1 MVERHRHIE
10 ELVHAVLKLEPSQ
23 RESFLSGACASDP
36 SLRSEIEAL
45 VSAHEREG
53 SFPNLP
59 AYEVAPGVIEI
70 GGGALIGRVI
80 GHYEVID
87 LIGRGGMG
95 EVYRARD
102 ARLNR
107 LVAMKFVS
115 SEHVNESARRR
126 FQQEARMAS
135 ALNHPHILTVHE
147 AGEFE
152 GQQYLVTEFIDGGT
166 VREWA
171 RNHKPDW
178 RQVAELLIG
187 VADGL
192 ACAHE
197 AGILHRDIKPDN
209 ILVTKSGYAK
219 LADFGLAK
227 LTQDEEL
234 AEAVTVSR
242 TRPGVIIGTIA
253 YMSPEQASGKPLD
266 ARSDIFAFGV
276 VLYEML
282 SGRKPFEGATEL
294 ETLQLIIHGT
304 PKPLRDAL
312 PVTVRAVVERALEKE
327 PADRYQAMREMFV
340 DLRRVTGESGK
351 AAAPS
356 QPQEEFKSA
365 IGTAQRERESES
377 AIRSLA
383 VLPFVNTSA
392 NSEME
397 YLSDGLTE
405 SITFSLSQLP
415 QVRVMARSAVFRFK
429 GKTQDAQRIGQTLG
443 VRAVLTGRV
452 LQRGEM
458 LLISVELVDVENGWQ
473 LWGDQYRRQA
483 ADIFAIEEDIAR
495 EISEK
500 LRVKIT
506 PEKKELLARRYTEDV
521 EAYHL
526 YLKGKFF
533 WGKRTEDGLKKGIQ
547 YFRQAIERDP
557 TYALAYAGLAEGYVP
572 LGMYGHVH
580 PKDAFPKAK
589 SAAQKA
595 LDIDPQLAEART
607 VLGGIQ
613 SCFEWDQSGAE
624 KELRAAIALDPKYP
638 RARQNLCECLIVK
651 GRPAEAL
658 TEVKLA
664 LELDP
669 LSLHMNAAL
678 TMTCYFGRRYEE
690 AIDQGRRNVEMD
702 PSFFPGYFY
711 LGLAYSQHGQHS
723 EAVAALQ
730 QATVLSSNS
739 TFMLAALGGAFA
751 FWRKQEEAKKIL
763 AELEEIGR
771 RKYVTQVFVA
781 AIYAG
786 LGETDRA
793 LNCLDLAYED
803 RCPRLLQ
810 CLVADSRFDSLRG
823 DARFHDLLHRTGV
836 SDTRGKET

>member
-23 RESFLSGACASDP
+23 RESFLSSACASDP

-102 ARLNR
+102 ASLNR
-107 LVAMKFVS
+107 PVAIKFVS

-135 ALNHPHILTVHE
+135 ALNHPHIVTVHE

-171 RNHKPDW
+171 DNNKPDW
-178 RQVAELLIG
+178 RQVIDLLIG

-197 AGILHRDIKPDN
+197 AGMLHRDIKPDN

-276 VLYEML
+276 VLYEIL

-294 ETLQLIIHGT
+294 ETLQTIIHGA
-304 PKPLRDAL
+304 PKPLGDAL
-312 PVTVRAVVERALEKE
+312 PVTLRAVVETALKKE
-327 PADRYQAMREMFV
+327 PAGRSQAMRTMFL
-340 DLRRVTGESGK
+340 DLRRVTRESGT
-351 AAAPS
+351 AAVPS
-356 QPQEEFKSA
+356 HPQEEFKSA
-365 IGTAQRERESES
+365 FGAAQRERESES
-377 AIRSLA
+377 VIRSLA
-383 VLPFVNTSA
+383 VLPFVNTSG

-429 GKTQDAQRIGQTLG
+429 GKTEDSQRIGQTLG

-458 LLISVELVDVENGWQ
+458 LMISVELVDVENGWQ
-473 LWGDQYRRQA
+473 LWGDQYRRKA

-595 LDIDPQLAEART
+595 LEIDPQLAEART

-613 SCFEWDQSGAE
+613 SCFEWDLSGAE
-624 KELRAAIALDPKYP
+624 KELRAAIELDPKYP
-638 RARQNLCECLIVK
+638 RARQNLCECLTAK
-651 GRPAEAL
+651 GQLAEAV
-658 TEVKLA
+658 TEVKRA

-669 LSLHMNAAL
+669 LSLHMNAAV
-678 TMTCYFGRRYEE
+678 TMTYYFSRQYEE

-702 PSFFPGYFY
+702 PNFFPGYFY

-751 FWRKQEEAKKIL
+751 FWRKEEEARKIL

-793 LNCLDLAYED
+793 LTCLDLAYED
-803 RCPRLLQ
+803 RCPWLLR

-823 DARFHDLLHRTGV
+823 DARFHDLLHRTAV
-836 SDTRGKET
+836 PDTRGKET

>member
-1 MVERHRHIE
+1 MVERHRQIGE
-10 ELVHAVLKLEPSQ
+10 IFHAVLKLDPSQ
-23 RESFLSGACASDP
+23 RESFLSTACASDP
-36 SLRSEIEAL
+36 SLRSEIEEL
-45 VSAHEREG
+45 VFAHERAG
-53 SFPNLP
+53 SFLNLP
-59 AYEVAPGVIEI
+59 ASEVVHGLIEN
-70 GGGALIGRVI
+70 GRGALIGRLI
-80 GHYEVID
+80 GHYKVIEVIA
-87 LIGRGGMG
+87 RGGMG

-102 ARLNR
+102 DRLNR
-107 LVAMKFVS
+107 AVAIKVIS
-115 SEHVNESARRR
+115 AEHVNESARRR
-126 FQQEARMAS
+126 FEQEARMAS

-171 RNHKPDW
+171 QDNKPDW
-178 RQVAELLIG
+178 RQVVDLLIG

-197 AGILHRDIKPDN
+197 AGMLHRDIKPDN

-227 LTQDEEL
+227 LTQDEDL

-383 VLPFVNTSA
+383 VLPFVNTSG

-429 GKTQDAQRIGQTLG
+429 GKTEDSQRIGQTLG

-458 LLISVELVDVENGWQ
+458 LMISVELVDVENGWQ
-473 LWGDQYRRQA
+473 LWGDQYRRKA
-483 ADIFAIEEDIAR
+483 VDIFAIEEDIAR

-572 LGMYGHVH
+572 LGMYGYVH

-595 LDIDPQLAEART
+595 LEIDPQLAEART
-607 VLGGIQ
+607 VLGGIHI
-613 SCFEWDQSGAE
+613 SFEMDLDSAE
-624 KELRAAIALDPKYP
+624 KELRAAIELDPNYP
-638 RARQNLCECLIVK
+638 RARQTLCECLTVR
-651 GRPAEAL
+651 GQLAEAVI
-658 TEVKLA
+658 EVQRA

-678 TMTCYFGRRYEE
+678 TMTYYFSGQYEE

-702 PSFFPGYFY
+702 PNFFPGYFY
-711 LGLAYSQHGQHS
+711 LGLAHSPHGQHS

-730 QATVLSSNS
+730 QATVLSGRS
-739 TFMLAALGGAFA
+739 TLMLAALGGAFA
-751 FWRKQEEAKKIL
+751 FGRKEEEARKIL
-763 AELEEIGR
+763 AELEEAGR

-786 LGETDRA
+786 LGETDRVFA
-793 LNCLDLAYED
+793 CLDLAYED
-803 RCPRLLQ
+803 RCPWLVR
-810 CLVADSRFDSLRG
+810 CLVADWRFHSLRA
-823 DARFHDLLHRTGV
+823 DARFQNLLHRTAL
-836 SDTRGKET
+836 SDVKIHKS

>member
-1 MVERHRHIE
+1 
-10 ELVHAVLKLEPSQ
+10 
-23 RESFLSGACASDP
+23 
-36 SLRSEIEAL
+36 
-45 VSAHEREG
+45 
-53 SFPNLP
+53 
-59 AYEVAPGVIEI
+59 
-70 GGGALIGRVI
+70 
-80 GHYEVID
+80 
-87 LIGRGGMG
+87 MG

-102 ARLNR
+102 GHLSRS
-107 LVAMKFVS
+107 VAIKFLS
-115 SEHVNESARRR
+115 SELVNESARRR

-152 GQQYLVTEFIDGGT
+152 GHQYIVTEFVDGGT

-171 RNHKPDW
+171 RKNKPGW
-178 RQVAELLIG
+178 RQVVDLLIG

-227 LTQDEEL
+227 LTRPADEEPG
-234 AEAVTVSR
+234 EALTISR
-242 TRPGVIIGTIA
+242 TRAGVIIGTIA
-253 YMSPEQASGKPLD
+253 YMAPEQASGKPLD

-276 VLYEML
+276 VLYELL
-282 SGRKPFEGATEL
+282 SGQKPFEGATEL
-294 ETLQLIIHGT
+294 ETLQAIIHRK
-304 PKPLRDAL
+304 PKPLGEAF
-312 PVTVRAVVERALEKE
+312 PAKVRAVVKKALEKE
-327 PADRYQAMREMFV
+327 ATNRYQTMREMFLE
-340 DLRRVTGESGK
+340 LRRVARHSEIATELKSIPNPEDTTQDEPVPES
-351 AAAPS
+351 S
-356 QPQEEFKSA
+356 
-365 IGTAQRERESES
+365 
-377 AIRSLA
+377 IRSLA
-383 VLPFVNTSA
+383 VLPFVNGSG

-405 SITFSLSQLP
+405 SIIFSLSRLP

-429 GKTQDAQRIGQTLG
+429 GKTEDAQSIGQTLG
-443 VRAVLTGRV
+443 VRSVLTGRV
-452 LQRGEM
+452 MQRGEL
-458 LLISVELVDVENGWQ
+458 LLINVELVDVENGWQ
-473 LWGDQYRRQA
+473 LWGDQYRRKA

-506 PEKKELLARRYTEDV
+506 PENKEQLARRYTDDV

-572 LGMYGHVH
+572 LGFYGHVH

-595 LDIDPQLAEART
+595 LEIDPQLVEALT
-607 VLGGIQ
+607 VLGAMH
-613 SCFEWDQSGAE
+613 STFEWNPAGAE
-624 KELRAAIALDPKYP
+624 QELRAAIQLDPKYP
-638 RARQNLCECLIVK
+638 RARQCLCECLTVK
-651 GRPAEAL
+651 GQFAEAVA
-658 TEVKLA
+658 EVKRG

-678 TMTCYFGRRYEE
+678 TMAYYFTRQYDE
-690 AIDQGRRNVEMD
+690 AIEQGRRNVEMD

-711 LGLAYSQHGQHS
+711 LGLAYTQNGQHS
-723 EAVAALQ
+723 ESVAALQ
-730 QATVLSSNS
+730 QATALSSNS
-739 TFMLAALGGAFA
+739 TFMLATLAGAFA
-751 FWRKQEEAKKIL
+751 FWKKEEEARKIL
-763 AELEEIGR
+763 AELEDRGH
-771 RKYVTQVFVA
+771 RKYVSQTFVA
-781 AIYAG
+781 AVYTG

-793 LNCLDLAYED
+793 LTCLNLAFDD
-803 RCPRLLQ
+803 RCPWLLR
-810 CLVADSRFDSLRG
+810 CLVSDGRFDDIRS
-823 DARFHDLLHRTGV
+823 DARFQDLRCRMGA
-836 SDTRGKET
+836 

>member
-23 RESFLSGACASDP
+23 RESFLSSACASDP

-59 AYEVAPGVIEI
+59 AYEVAPGVIENRR
-70 GGGALIGRVI
+70 GALIGRVI

-107 LVAMKFVS
+107 PVAIKFVS

-147 AGEFE
+147 SGEFE

-171 RNHKPDW
+171 DNNKPDW
-178 RQVAELLIG
+178 RQVVDLLTG

-197 AGILHRDIKPDN
+197 AGMLHRDIKPDN

-429 GKTQDAQRIGQTLG
+429 GKTEDALRIGQTLG

-452 LQRGEM
+452 LQRGDM

-473 LWGDQYRRQA
+473 LWGDQYRRKA
-483 ADIFAIEEDIAR
+483 ADIFAIEEDIA
-495 EISEK
+495 S
-500 LRVKIT
+500 
-506 PEKKELLARRYTEDV
+506 
-521 EAYHL
+521 
-526 YLKGKFF
+526 
-533 WGKRTEDGLKKGIQ
+533 
-547 YFRQAIERDP
+547 
-557 TYALAYAGLAEGYVP
+557 
-572 LGMYGHVH
+572 
-580 PKDAFPKAK
+580 
-589 SAAQKA
+589 
-595 LDIDPQLAEART
+595 
-607 VLGGIQ
+607 
-613 SCFEWDQSGAE
+613 
-624 KELRAAIALDPKYP
+624 
-638 RARQNLCECLIVK
+638 
-651 GRPAEAL
+651 
-658 TEVKLA
+658 
-664 LELDP
+664 
-669 LSLHMNAAL
+669 
-678 TMTCYFGRRYEE
+678 
-690 AIDQGRRNVEMD
+690 
-702 PSFFPGYFY
+702 
-711 LGLAYSQHGQHS
+711 
-723 EAVAALQ
+723 
-730 QATVLSSNS
+730 
-739 TFMLAALGGAFA
+739 
-751 FWRKQEEAKKIL
+751 
-763 AELEEIGR
+763 
-771 RKYVTQVFVA
+771 
-781 AIYAG
+781 
-786 LGETDRA
+786 
-793 LNCLDLAYED
+793 
-803 RCPRLLQ
+803 
-810 CLVADSRFDSLRG
+810 
-823 DARFHDLLHRTGV
+823 
-836 SDTRGKET
+836 

>member
-1 MVERHRHIE
+1 MEERHRQIE
-10 ELVHAVLKLEPSQ
+10 EIFHAVLELEPGQ
-23 RESFLSGACASDP
+23 RQSFLSSACASDP
-36 SLRSEIEAL
+36 SLRSEIEKL
-45 VSAHEREG
+45 VSAHERMG
-53 SFPNLP
+53 SFLKLP
-59 AYEVAPGVIEI
+59 AYEVAAGLIKN
-70 GGGALIGRVI
+70 GDGALVGRVI
-80 GHYEVID
+80 GHYEVIN

-107 LVAMKFVS
+107 PVALKFVS
-115 SEHVNESARRR
+115 SEHVSESARRR
-126 FQQEARMAS
+126 FQQEVRMTS

-152 GQQYLVTEFIDGGT
+152 GQQYLVMEFIDGGT

-171 RNHKPDW
+171 NNNKPDW
-178 RQVAELLIG
+178 RQVVDLLIG

-227 LTQDEEL
+227 LTQPADEEL
-234 AEAVTVSR
+234 SEAVTVSR
-242 TRPGVIIGTIA
+242 TRPGMLIGTIA

-282 SGRKPFEGATEL
+282 SGRKPFEGASEL
-294 ETLQLIIHGT
+294 ETLQTIIHGV
-304 PKPLRDAL
+304 PKPLGDAL
-312 PVTVRAVVERALEKE
+312 PATLRAVVERALERE
-327 PADRYQAMREMFV
+327 PARRYQAMREMFV
-340 DLRRVTGESGK
+340 DLRRVTRPSGM
-351 AAAPS
+351 AATPS
-356 QPQEEFKSA
+356 QPQEELKSA
-365 IGTAQRERESES
+365 LGTAHSERDSES

-383 VLPFVNTSA
+383 VLPFVNTSG

-429 GKTQDAQRIGQTLG
+429 GKTEDAQRIGQTLG

-458 LLISVELVDVENGWQ
+458 LMISVELVDVENGWQ
-473 LWGDQYRRQA
+473 LWGDQYRREA
-483 ADIFAIEEDIAR
+483 ADIFAIQDDIAR

-572 LGMYGHVH
+572 LGMYCHVH

-589 SAAQKA
+589 SAAEKA

-613 SCFEWDQSGAE
+613 CCFEWDLSGAE
-624 KELRAAIALDPKYP
+624 KELRAAIELDPKYP

-651 GRPAEAL
+651 GQVAEAV
-658 TEVKLA
+658 TEVKRA
-664 LELDP
+664 LDLDP
-669 LSLHMNAAL
+669 LSLHMNAAV
-678 TMTCYFGRRYEE
+678 TMAYYFSRQYGE

-702 PSFFPGYFY
+702 PNFFPGHFY

-730 QATVLSSNS
+730 QATALSSNS

-751 FWRKQEEAKKIL
+751 LWRKEEEARKIL

-793 LNCLDLAYED
+793 LTCLDLAYED
-803 RCPRLLQ
+803 RCPRLLS
-810 CLVADSRFDSLRG
+810 CLVTDARFDSLRG

-836 SDTRGKET
+836 SNTGRK

>member
-197 AGILHRDIKPDN
+197 AGMLHRDIKPDN

-327 PADRYQAMREMFV
+327 RADRYQAMREMFV

-458 LLISVELVDVENGWQ
+458 LMISVELVDVENGWQ
-473 LWGDQYRRQA
+473 LWGDQYRRKA

-651 GRPAEAL
+651 GRLAEAL

-723 EAVAALQ
+723 EAVAALR